1 MENIGSAGGIWQS
14 LHRRGRPFPA
24 VPAVLARHAWA
35 SRGCPGHHAPEIR
48 WNHQVSRTYTT
59 CDTTHNRLYRNALDP
74 WGWHLHLH
82 NTQSQ
87 RAAIEQICALRKQVE
102 AHDLGSRLMRKP
114 LWASVG
120 GDGRRC
126 RGDYRRC
133 GRGPWAAGE
142 TGEAERWLR
151 RAGRVAE
158 GDEPCPGGRLWSRPR
173 AAAQA
178 AAKDSRRG
186 GRCWARCTRT
196 KADQG
201 GAWQSSS
208 GSSPRRRGRLARA
221 REGRWSKGKRAAAAW
236 GTGAK
241 VRGCRAAGGS
251 NTAVAAGAAAVG
263 GCGGAAAR
271 PSAAR
276 PRSRA
281 RTSAPHHLARVR
293 VKGEGEGEGGWA
305 SGLGSGLALGLAR
318 HMSLDWQAQPE
329 RGAGSNPKS

>member
-59 CDTTHNRLYRNALDP
+59 CDTTHNRLYRNAQDP

-151 RAGRVAE
+151 WAGRVAE

-201 GAWQSSS
+201 GGGRAAQEAVRGGARKGRPLVEGQAGSSS
-208 GSSPRRRGRLARA
+208 VGHWREGARMSGRWRIEHGGRGGGGGRRRLRRRSRSTVSSSP
-221 REGRWSKGKRAAAAW
+221 EVESKDECSTPPGQ
-236 GTGAK
+236 
-241 VRGCRAAGGS
+241 
-251 NTAVAAGAAAVG
+251 
-263 GCGGAAAR
+263 
-271 PSAAR
+271 
-276 PRSRA
+276 
-281 RTSAPHHLARVR
+281 
-293 VKGEGEGEGGWA
+293 GEGE
-305 SGLGSGLALGLAR
+305 R
-318 HMSLDWQAQPE
+318 
-329 RGAGSNPKS
+329 